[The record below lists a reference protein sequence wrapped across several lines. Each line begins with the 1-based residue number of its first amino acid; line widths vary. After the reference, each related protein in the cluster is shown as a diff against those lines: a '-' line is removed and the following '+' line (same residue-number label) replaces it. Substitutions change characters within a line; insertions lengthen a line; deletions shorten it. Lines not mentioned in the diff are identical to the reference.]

1 MLTKTIGQLDETST
15 IAGSDVFEVE
25 VSGVS
30 KKITLDTFA
39 ALSSHFVGETVFSD
53 LKKTVSPTFPAI
65 NRAITIDVSETNYPL
80 LVSEYRAEQ
89 LELLGVSEWQ
99 VTVTSSVVT
108 IVAGSTAATALC
120 SLFQQDAIVSSY
132 QNTSEPAAFTNTAD
146 YATSSTSR
154 CINLDGTDYRIT
166 NASATSTNFS
176 LTSEPGNGTYTL
188 KVYPYRV
195 AGSSTTARLF
205 KISGSALIAA
215 GDAGGEVVGGFRKM
229 DRMQPITGSLSRA
242 ASNAFCTAAA
252 VESGALGRSTVSR
265 GVSAGDSGT
274 TGFDITFNSANSP
287 NARTGKTT
295 DPRTAGM
302 NVYTWAGVYLP

>member
-15 IAGSDVFEVE
+15 MDTTDVLETE
-25 VSGVS
+25 ISGVS
-30 KKITLDTFA
+30 KKITLATLA

-53 LKKTVSPTFPAI
+53 LKKTVSASFPAVS
-65 NRAITIDVSETNYPL
+65 RAETIDVSETNYPL

-120 SLFQQDAIVSSY
+120 SLFQQDAIVSSWL
-132 QNTSEPAAFTNTAD
+132 NTSEPASFTGTAD
-146 YATSSTSR
+146 YTTSSTSR

-166 NASATSTNFS
+166 NASATSINFS

-215 GDAGGEVVGGFRKM
+215 GDSGGEVVGGFRKM
-229 DRMQPITGSLSRA
+229 DRGQGHWHAPYGNGTSVAGNGNFGGMQNGVFNFLSVNTGIRQP
-242 ASNAFCTAAA
+242 TTD
-252 VESGALGRSTVSR
+252 STN
-265 GVSAGDSGT
+265 GT
-274 TGFDITFNSANSP
+274 P
-287 NARTGKTT
+287 RTGKTT

-302 NVYTWAGVYLP
+302 NVYTWAGLYIP

>member
-15 IAGSDVFEVE
+15 IAATDVLETE
-25 VSGVS
+25 ISGVS
-30 KKITLDTFA
+30 KKITLATLA
-39 ALSSHFVGETVFSD
+39 ALSSHFVGEAVFSD
-53 LKKTVSPTFPAI
+53 LKKTVSASFPAVS
-65 NRAITIDVSETNYPL
+65 RAETVDVSETNYPL

-120 SLFQQDAIVSSY
+120 SLFQQDAIVSSWL
-132 QNTSEPAAFTNTAD
+132 NTSEPASFTGTAD
-146 YATSSTSR
+146 YTTSSTSR

-215 GDAGGEVVGGFRKM
+215 GDASGEVVGGFRKM
-229 DRMQPITGSLSRA
+229 DRGQGHWHQAYRTSAAGGSGSDQYSPDGTVDPITVPVDVNTVRA
-242 ASNAFCTAAA
+242 PIT
-252 VESGALGRSTVSR
+252 
-265 GVSAGDSGT
+265 DGT
-274 TGFDITFNSANSP
+274 NGTP
-287 NARTGKTT
+287 RTGKTT

-302 NVYTWAGVYLP
+302 NVYTWAGVYIP

>member
-1 MLTKTIGQLDETST
+1 MLTKTIGQLDATSS

-25 VSGVS
+25 VSGIS

-53 LKKTVSPTFPAI
+53 LKKTVSATFPAI
-65 NRAITIDVSETNYPL
+65 NRAITVDVSETNYPL

-120 SLFQQDAIVSSY
+120 SLFRQDAIVSSWL
-132 QNTSEPAAFTNTAD
+132 NTGEPANFLGTTD

-154 CINLDGTDYRIT
+154 CINLNGTDYRIT
-166 NASATSTNFS
+166 NASATSINFS

-229 DRMQPITGSLSRA
+229 DRGQGHWHEWFNTTGGGSQTGYTGTGTQAETSL
-242 ASNAFCTAAA
+242 
-252 VESGALGRSTVSR
+252 GALKYVRNPTT
-265 GVSAGDSGT
+265 DSINGT
-274 TGFDITFNSANSP
+274 P
-287 NARTGKTT
+287 RTGKTT